1 MSASF
6 RVHITTDDKTLPG
19 VSVSVTSM
27 VEGDDSETR
36 RPALELQTD
45 SLGEVQINKLQPG
58 NYWITATLLGFSAGE
73 TCFHVN
79 KKPLHPKS
87 SFDFTWG
94 DYSEPT
100 RAVAGSLV
108 VSRAGPDQNPI
119 QRQIHRVDVP
129 VASAQIV
136 LTNALTKETY
146 RSATSSDGG
155 FILPDIPEGT
165 YVFAVGEHITD
176 ASDKAII
183 VKVTAN
189 ASRDHLAL
197 RSVETMCSTGL
208 EVIR

>member
-1 MSASF
+1 
-6 RVHITTDDKTLPG
+6 
-19 VSVSVTSM
+19 M

-58 NYWITATLLGFSAGE
+58 NYWLTATLLGFSAGE

-79 KKPLHPKS
+79 RKPFHPES

-108 VSRAGPDQNPI
+108 VSKPGPEQNPI
-119 QRQIHRVDVP
+119 QRLIHRVDVP
-129 VASAQIV
+129 VPSAQIA

-155 FILPDIPEGT
+155 FTLPDIPEGT
-165 YVFAVGEHITD
+165 YVFTVGEHITD
-176 ASDKAII
+176 ASDKSII
-183 VKVTAN
+183 LKVTAK
-189 ASRDHLAL
+189 ASQDHLVI
-197 RSVETMCSTGL
+197 RSIETMCGTGL
-208 EVIR
+208 EVIRWRRSYNLRMVPVQSI